1 MINKNNLKVR
11 MYLTYSLN
19 IERFGYSTK
28 ASIYE
33 KVPNSPY
40 SPYEE
45 FHSPYDL
52 FRRLSNGD
60 SVFIVKLVSPKISGI
75 YPFINEKDARIF
87 MKENHRQYTKGY
99 FSDEKIEVFPVNE
112 SIQFQMGDDKYYV
125 GFYKIDP

>member
-1 MINKNNLKVR
+1 

-28 ASIYE
+28 ASIYDI
-33 KVPNSPY
+33 NSMKQFG
-40 SPYEE
+40 SMMSSCEE
-45 FHSPYDL
+45 FHSSYDL